1 MHCTT
6 FVNVNKIEFILP
18 KFYFLLLLELDKKV
32 FGNIT
37 TKEIIGAEPPAIPD
51 TKNNLEKELT
61 NLLTKLES
69 EPKENLEKILEQQKI
84 SEAHINSRPGA
95 MALAQ
100 NKIQLFNEYN
110 QKYVQSIKEK
120 LES

>member
-1 MHCTT
+1 M
-6 FVNVNKIEFILP
+6 
-18 KFYFLLLLELDKKV
+18 LELDKKV

-37 TKEIIGAEPPAIPD
+37 TKEIIGAEPPETPD
-51 TKNNLEKELT
+51 TKNILEKELT
-61 NLLTKLES
+61 TLLAELNSQSKEDLKKL
-69 EPKENLEKILEQQKI
+69 LEQQIIAEK
-84 SEAHINSRPGA
+84 HINSRPGA

-110 QKYVQSIKEK
+110 KKYVEKIKEK

>member
-1 MHCTT
+1 M
-6 FVNVNKIEFILP
+6 
-18 KFYFLLLLELDKKV
+18 LELDKKV

-37 TKEIIGAEPPAIPD
+37 TKEIIGTDPPEIPD

-61 NLLTKLES
+61 TLLEELES
-69 EPKENLEKILEQQKI
+69 TPKMNLGKLLDEQKI
-84 SEAHINSRPGA
+84 AETHINSRPGA

-110 QKYVQSIKEK
+110 EKYVKSIKEK